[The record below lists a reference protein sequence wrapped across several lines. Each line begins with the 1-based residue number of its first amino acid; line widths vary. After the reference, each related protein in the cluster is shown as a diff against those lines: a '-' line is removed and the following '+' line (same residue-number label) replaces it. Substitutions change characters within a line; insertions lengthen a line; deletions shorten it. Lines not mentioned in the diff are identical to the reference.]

1 MLKRS
6 DLELASKELDYSPLS
21 YLIGFKVKPLAQA
34 VAIRRLDD
42 TESRALAERQAKDRA
57 AELTEQA
64 YGVWRIGV
72 SLEANRKKLEE
83 MKNQT
88 QEGS

>member
-57 AELTEQA
+57 AELSEQ
-64 YGVWRIGV
+64 
-72 SLEANRKKLEE
+72 ANRKKLEE

-88 QEGS
+88 QEHTS